1 MYLWIPVRDYR
12 LEITPALITIVCLEL
27 TGNNSIIRFSKENF
41 ITMCKP
47 FYNRSSK
54 QYIYIAT
61 PFKIL
66 GLIIT
71 LQISQ
76 MMLSDI
82 LDDLQP
88 LPIET

>member
-12 LEITPALITIVCLEL
+12 LDITPDLITIVCLEL
-27 TGNNSIIRFSKENF
+27 GGNAPIIGVPKENF
-41 ITMCKP
+41 ITSCKP
-47 FYNRSSK
+47 FYNRSGK
-54 QYIYIAT
+54 DYIYIST
-61 PFKIL
+61 PVTIM
-66 GLIIT
+66 GCIIT

-88 LPIET
+88 IPIET